1 METLEQ
7 VTFVNRLRKQYPDTL
22 GRLVVHIKNEGKR
35 THGQA
40 LKDAAEGMTP
50 GASDI
55 LIPVSPAI
63 VIEFKRRDHTLSS
76 WQSGQIDYLKAAHDA
91 GSFVFVALGADAAM
105 EGIEEWLRTTRM
117 IRNG

>member
-22 GRLVVHIKNEGKR
+22 GRLVVHVKNEGRR
-35 THGQA
+35 TKSQA
-40 LKDAAEGMTP
+40 LRDAAEGMTP

-76 WQSGQIDYLKAAHDA
+76 WQKGQIDYLKAAHDA

-105 EGIEEWLRTTRM
+105 EGIREWITTHM
-117 IRNG
+117 IKNG